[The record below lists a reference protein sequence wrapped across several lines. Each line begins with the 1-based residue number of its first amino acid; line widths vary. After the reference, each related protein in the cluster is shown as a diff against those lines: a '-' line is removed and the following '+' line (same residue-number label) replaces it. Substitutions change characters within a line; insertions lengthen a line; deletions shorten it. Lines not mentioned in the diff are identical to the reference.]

1 MPTRRKMKNKL
12 VIGGT
17 VVALLLAAASYISP
31 HWTLYQMRIA
41 IEQRDTDAF
50 SEHVDFPALRESFK
64 GQMMVAFNQKMGGDK
79 ADGNPF
85 AAMGQAFATA
95 LISPMIDAMV
105 TPAGV
110 IAMMDSGTPKP
121 TQAVVTTAMK
131 LPPSESA
138 TMPQMRVS
146 YRGWNKVT
154 VQPADSH
161 EGAESFVFKRQGLWS
176 WRLSAVELSAAA
188 EQKAN

>member
-1 MPTRRKMKNKL
+1 MKNKL
-12 VIGGT
+12 VIGGAII
-17 VVALLLAAASYISP
+17 ALLLAGASYVSP

-41 IEQRDTDAF
+41 IEKRDVDAF
-50 SEHVDFPALRESFK
+50 SEHVDFPALHESFR
-64 GQMMVAFNQKMGGDK
+64 GQMMAAFNQKMGGDK

-85 AAMGQAFATA
+85 AAMGQALATA
-95 LISPMIDAMV
+95 LASPVIDAMV

-110 IAMMDSGTPKP
+110 IAMMNSGIPKP
-121 TQAVVTTAMK
+121 IQAIVTTAMK
-131 LPPSESA
+131 LPSSEPT

-146 YRGWNKVT
+146 YRGWGKLM

-161 EGAESFVFKRQGLWS
+161 EGAGSFVFKRQGLWS
-176 WRLSAVELSAAA
+176 WRLSAVELPAAA